1 MSLRFALLGFL
12 TTEPASGYRLAQEFG
27 ESMGWFWYASHSQI
41 HPELKRMEAE
51 GLVSSQRAREDSRGT
66 RIYSI
71 TEPGRREL
79 DAWLAADTEYPPV
92 RDVERIRLVF
102 LDQHPAD
109 VIRKHL
115 QVHKAHHEVLL
126 GTYSEQLRAIH
137 AKTFDRLRKRLASQ
151 PERTHELVTGLKV
164 LALQG
169 NVMRAR
175 NEIAWADDALLWL
188 DGVTGS
194 DGRSEAAGSPGEDSA
209 DAAAGGSQ

>member
-1 MSLRFALLGFL
+1 MSLRYALLGFL

-51 GLVSSQRAREDSRGT
+51 GLVSSRRSNEDGRGT

-71 TEPGRREL
+71 TEPGRAEL
-79 DAWLAADTEYPPV
+79 GTWLAADTEYPQV

-102 LDQHPAD
+102 LDQHPPE

-115 QVHKAHHEVLL
+115 ERHRTYHQVLL
-126 GTYSEQLRAIH
+126 ASYSEQLRAIH
-137 AKTFDRLRKRLASQ
+137 AGSFERLRKRLASQ
-151 PERTHELVTGLKV
+151 PAETHELVSGLKV

-188 DGVTGS
+188 DGITSTGTAE
-194 DGRSEAAGSPGEDSA
+194 GAP
-209 DAAAGGSQ
+209 